1 MEVDGGNNDCSRGYA
16 ITAVTITSGVLMGM
30 IVAIEGTVAMIQMVL
45 VAMAMTTSDGSH
57 DPGRNDGDSDKCGS
71 GDERGD
77 IDWLAMTVRVSSFQ
91 AVCAA

>member
-16 ITAVTITSGVLMGM
+16 ITAVTNFWGGDGNAGGDRGD
-30 IVAIEGTVAMIQMVL
+30 VATTQMVL
-45 VAMAMTTSDGSH
+45 VAMVMTTRDGSH
-57 DPGRNDGDSDKCGS
+57 GHGRNDGDRDKCGS

-77 IDWLAMTVRVSSFQ
+77 IDWLAMTMRVSSFQ